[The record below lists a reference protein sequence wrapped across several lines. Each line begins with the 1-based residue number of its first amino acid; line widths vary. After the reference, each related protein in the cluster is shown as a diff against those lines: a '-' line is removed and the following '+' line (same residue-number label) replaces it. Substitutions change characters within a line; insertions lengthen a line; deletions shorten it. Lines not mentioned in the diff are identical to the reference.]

1 MAEIAAQGSPLCFP
15 RELVT
20 SPAFLLG
27 RLGAGLKMRAFK
39 EFEQAGFSPY
49 HYTVLALLDEGAR
62 ETQAT
67 VADALQLDRS
77 MLVGLLDTLEEK
89 ELIERRRDP
98 NDRRRQSVSMTAEGK
113 RTLAKLRALSA
124 GLEDNFLSALD
135 DDERESLYALL
146 RKLAREHVPACAYQ
160 PELSAGQTGSPGTSS
175 DQPTDGS

>member
-1 MAEIAAQGSPLCFP
+1 MTEIAAEGTPICFP

-98 NDRRRQSVSMTAEGK
+98 NDRRRHLVSLTPAGQRQLAEF
-113 RTLAKLRALSA
+113 RTIIKGIEDEFLAP
-124 GLEDNFLSALD
+124 LD
-135 DDERESLYALL
+135 DDKRAAL
-146 RKLAREHVPACAYQ
+146 Q
-160 PELSAGQTGSPGTSS
+160 ELLLCIAENTDSRFVLDAAGVAGVA
-175 DQPTDGS
+175 

>member
-1 MAEIAAQGSPLCFP
+1 MDTSMAEIAAQGSPLCFP

-27 RLGAGLKMRAFK
+27 RLGAGLKLRAFK

-67 VADALQLDRS
+67 IADALQLDRS
-77 MLVGLLDTLEEK
+77 MLVGLLDTLEEN

-98 NDRRRQSVSMTAEGK
+98 KDRRRHLVSLTPAGK
-113 RTLAKLRALSA
+113 RQLAEFRTIIK
-124 GLEDNFLSALD
+124 GIEDEFLAPLD
-135 DDERESLYALL
+135 DDKRAALQELLLCLAESTDSRFVLGA
-146 RKLAREHVPACAYQ
+146 ADV
-160 PELSAGQTGSPGTSS
+160 AGVA
-175 DQPTDGS
+175 